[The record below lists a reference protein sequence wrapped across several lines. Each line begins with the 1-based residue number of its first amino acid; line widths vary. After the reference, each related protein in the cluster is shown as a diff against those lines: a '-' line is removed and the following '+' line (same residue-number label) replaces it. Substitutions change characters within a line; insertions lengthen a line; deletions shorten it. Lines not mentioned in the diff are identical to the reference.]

1 MLILQIIVLLGAIFL
16 GVRLGGIGIGYAGG
30 AGVLVLGLILG
41 MKPGNIPWDVIL
53 IIASVIAAI
62 SAMQLAGGLDY
73 LDQIAERILRSNPK
87 YINYLA
93 PVVTYV
99 LTIFAGTGHTAFS
112 MSPDVTRLLFELRVD
127 QV

>member
-1 MLILQIIVLLGAIFL
+1 MDIMLILQIIVLLGAIFL

-73 LDQIAERILRSNPK
+73 LVQIAEPEVHQLPRSCRDLCADDFRR
-87 YINYLA
+87 YGSY
-93 PVVTYV
+93 
-99 LTIFAGTGHTAFS
+99 G
-112 MSPDVTRLLFELRVD
+112 LLDDSGYR
-127 QV
+127 

>member
-1 MLILQIIVLLGAIFL
+1 MDIMLILQIIVLLGAIFL

-62 SAMQLAGGLDY
+62 L
-73 LDQIAERILRSNPK
+73 
-87 YINYLA
+87 
-93 PVVTYV
+93 
-99 LTIFAGTGHTAFS
+99 F
-112 MSPDVTRLLFELRVD
+112 RLLNASCAATRSTSTTSLLS
-127 QV
+127 